1 MIKAHW
7 EIHVDY
13 LLSEEQ
19 QMIKDTAREIAD
31 EKIIPKRAE
40 LDEKNQFP
48 ASILKDMAKADLFSI
63 FIPEEFGGL
72 GGGCFDV
79 VLALEELARGCVGVA
94 TSYAASALGVFPVL
108 IAGSMEMKQKYLP
121 DIAVGKKWAAFGL
134 TEANAGSDASGIRTT
149 AVLDGD
155 EWVLNG
161 TKQWITNGGEAQIYT
176 IIALTDPSKGPRGAS
191 IFVVED
197 GDPGF
202 SYGKKEDKMG
212 IRSSATRELVMKD
225 CRIPKD
231 RLVGRQGTGFI
242 TVMKTLDISRP
253 GIASLGVGLG
263 QAALDEA
270 VVYAKQRVQFGKPII
285 SFQAVQHIL
294 ADMAIQVEA
303 ARALVYSAARHI
315 DSNAKNMSKASSMCK
330 VFATD
335 MAMKV
340 TIDAVQ
346 ILGGYGYMKEY
357 PVEKMMRDAKILQ
370 IYEGTNQIQRNVIG
384 QELNK
389 EYSKQV

>member
-1 MIKAHW
+1 MDYFLSEDQEMIK
-7 EIHVDY
+7 E
-13 LLSEEQ
+13 
-19 QMIKDTAREIAD
+19 TARAIAE
-31 EKIIPKRAE
+31 EKIIPLRAE
-40 LDEKNQFP
+40 LDEKNEF
-48 ASILKDMAKADLFSI
+48 ATSILEDIAKADLFSV
-63 FIPEEFGGL
+63 FVPEEYGGL
-72 GGGCFDV
+72 GGGCFENV
-79 VLALEELARGCVGVA
+79 IVLEELARGCVGVA
-94 TSYAASALGVFPVL
+94 TSYAASALGIYPVM
-108 IAGSMEMKQKYLP
+108 IAGSDELKEKYLP
-121 DIAVGKKWAAFGL
+121 TIAAGKRWAAFGL
-134 TEANAGSDASGIRTT
+134 TEANAGSDAGGIQTT

-161 TKQWITNGGEAQIYT
+161 TKQWITNGGESEIYT
-176 IIALTDPSKGPRGAS
+176 IIALTDPSKGARGAS

-212 IRSSATRELVMKD
+212 IRSSATRELIMKD

-231 RLVGRQGTGFI
+231 RLVGRKGTGFI

-253 GIASLGVGLG
+253 GIASLGIGLA
-263 QAALDEA
+263 QAALDES
-270 VVYAKQRVQFGKPII
+270 VVYAKQRVQFGKPVIG
-285 SFQAVQHIL
+285 FQAVQHML
-294 ADMAIQVEA
+294 ADMATQLEA
-303 ARALVYSAARHI
+303 ARALVYGAARHI
-315 DSNAKNMSKASSMCK
+315 DAHPKKMTKVSSMCK

-340 TIDAVQ
+340 TTDAVQ
-346 ILGGYGYMKEY
+346 VLGGYGYMKEY

-389 EYSKQV
+389 EYA

>member
-1 MIKAHW
+1 M
-7 EIHVDY
+7 DY
-13 LLSEEQ
+13 FFTEQQ
-19 QMIKDTAREIAD
+19 QMIIDTAREITN
-31 EKIIPKRAE
+31 EKIIPVRAE

-48 ASILKDMAKADLFSI
+48 REILQDIAKADLFSI
-63 FIPEEFGGL
+63 FVPEEYGGL
-72 GGGCFDV
+72 GGGCYEI

-94 TSYAASALGVFPVL
+94 TSFAASALGIFPVL
-108 IAGSMEMKQKYLP
+108 FAGSEEQKQHYLP
-121 DIAVGKKWAAFGL
+121 DIASGARWAAFGL

-161 TKQWITNGGEAQIYT
+161 TKQWITNGGESEIYT
-176 IIALTDPSKGPRGAS
+176 IVALTDPHKGARGAS
-191 IFVVED
+191 IFIVED

-212 IRSSATRELVMKD
+212 IRSSSTRELILKD

-231 RLVGRQGTGFI
+231 RLVGRRGTGFI
-242 TVMKTLDISRP
+242 TVMKTLDMSRP
-253 GIASLGVGLG
+253 GIASLGIGLA
-263 QAALDEA
+263 QAAVDEA
-270 VVYAKQRVQFGKPII
+270 VTYAKQRVQFGRPII

-294 ADMAIQVEA
+294 ADMAIQLEA
-303 ARALVYSAARHI
+303 GRALVYAAARHI
-315 DSNAKNMSKASSMCK
+315 DHHPTDMSKASSMCK

-340 TIDAVQ
+340 TTDAVQ
-346 ILGGYGYMKEY
+346 VLGGYGYMKEY

-370 IYEGTNQIQRNVIG
+370 IYEGTNQIQRNVVG

-389 EYSKQV
+389 EYS